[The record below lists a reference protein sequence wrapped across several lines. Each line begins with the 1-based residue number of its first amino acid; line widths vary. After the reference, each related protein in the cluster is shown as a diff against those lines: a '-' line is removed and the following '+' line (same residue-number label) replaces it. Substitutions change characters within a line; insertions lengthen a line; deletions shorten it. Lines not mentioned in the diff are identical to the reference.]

1 MLFLYLLI
9 FQDISQVLCFQF
21 LCHFNTSS
29 YEMCQVYNGNDMSQQ
44 NHLNI
49 SDNYINTLIRNIYSD
64 MIIGILG
71 PLS

>member
-1 MLFLYLLI
+1 
-9 FQDISQVLCFQF
+9 
-21 LCHFNTSS
+21 
-29 YEMCQVYNGNDMSQQ
+29 MCQVYNGNDMSQQ

-71 PLS
+71 PLSWKS